1 MEVLTIE
8 ELKET
13 ISVFS
18 SIQCDFLSENC
29 IVALE
34 RNNHVSGCKLNV
46 TGENTRSFNLNWSSK
61 VNTAGYKEAKKI
73 IEHAAETISF
83 FLCSKFTNYT
93 VIEEAL
99 IGTGIDYWLGYNELH
114 QLYNPKN
121 FIQARLEISGIDKES
136 STNSLEKRIK
146 EKKHQSK
153 KSDNSKLPAY
163 VSVIEFATPKAFFG
177 KK

>member
-18 SIQCDFLSENC
+18 STQCDFLSENC

-34 RNNHVSGCKLNV
+34 KNNHISGCKLNV
-46 TGENTRSFNLNWSSK
+46 TGDNTMSYNLNWSSK
-61 VNTAGYKEAKKI
+61 VNTAGYKESKKI

-99 IGTGIDYWLGYNELH
+99 IGTGIDYWLGYDEVN

-121 FIQARLEISGIDKES
+121 FIQARLEISGIEKES
-136 STNSLEKRIK
+136 PANSLQKRVK
-146 EKKHQSK
+146 EKKQQSK
-153 KSDNSKLPAY
+153 ASDYSKLPAY
-163 VSVIEFATPKAFFG
+163 ISVVEFSTPKAFFG
-177 KK
+177 KR